1 MSKALP
7 SVFWRCC
14 VAFLSS
20 SSSSSSRC
28 VHSCLI
34 VLLKCLDTAQPRTTM
49 ADTTSLTLH
58 QVINNN
64 SLVPVFRLFCASL
77 RLDDYLSFYLD
88 AREFKNA
95 YSFDRTLGGKP
106 VEQRAKEIFDKYFDP
121 SSLTEIDMD
130 PPVMEKLTEE
140 MAVPNGDMFEKA
152 QRYAFEVL
160 ELKALREF
168 VRSEAY
174 KNFRSMSW

>member
-1 MSKALP
+1 
-7 SVFWRCC
+7 
-14 VAFLSS
+14 
-20 SSSSSSRC
+20 
-28 VHSCLI
+28 